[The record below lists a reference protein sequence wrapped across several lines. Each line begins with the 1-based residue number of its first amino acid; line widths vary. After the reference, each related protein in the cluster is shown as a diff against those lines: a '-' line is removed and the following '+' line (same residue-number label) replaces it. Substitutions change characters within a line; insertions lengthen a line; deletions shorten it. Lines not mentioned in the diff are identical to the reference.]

1 MVFFIGY
8 WLWMKITF
16 YFITKTTIT
25 IIELIVE
32 QKLNMLLYSQI
43 YHAYGNIRM
52 HNSVTIITQQF
63 TTVGSK

>member
-1 MVFFIGY
+1 MVFFY
-8 WLWMKITF
+8 WILVMDKITF

-63 TTVGSK
+63 YVGSK